1 MEPSK
6 APKVRIGDL
15 LVSKGL
21 IVDEQLKQALNEQ
34 KRTGKKIGKV
44 VIDLGF
50 VTESQMLQTMANHF
64 GYPFVDLARFRLNNE
79 LIKVLPETYA
89 RRFRAILLA
98 EQPDGILVGM
108 LDPLDL
114 IAIDELQRSNC

>member
-34 KRTGKKIGKV
+34 KRTGKKIGK
-44 VIDLGF
+44 
-50 VTESQMLQTMANHF
+50 NR
-64 GYPFVDLARFRLNNE
+64 Y
-79 LIKVLPETYA
+79 
-89 RRFRAILLA
+89 
-98 EQPDGILVGM
+98 
-108 LDPLDL
+108 
-114 IAIDELQRSNC
+114 